1 MEGLST
7 MSEVS
12 EFSSVPLSSPDMRV
26 RLWEQLQV
34 SAPEVFA
41 DGKLNVEALQNL
53 LGDENL
59 AGGGAEKFGLTW
71 PGKREAQRVAQ
82 LPTSAAIHPQFSD
95 SVDWESTRN
104 VFIEGENLETLKA
117 LRAAYRGKVKMVYID
132 PPYNTGHDFVYSDRF
147 AQTVREYEFET
158 GARDAE
164 GALKA
169 GTAFEKNAA
178 TSGAFHSNWL
188 SMMYPRLVL
197 ARELLA
203 EDGAIFVSIDNGE
216 VAHLRQ
222 VIDEIFGEYNFIG
235 DIVWAAGRKNDSKY
249 ISQSHEYILCY
260 ARNLSYLKSNNI
272 VWRVKKKGLEEIY
285 KKVEILQKMY
295 PEDFETQSKEIRQWY
310 KSLPEGDEVKGHK
323 HYNSLDENG
332 IYFAGDISW
341 PNGGGPKY
349 EVLHPVT
356 GKPVKVPS
364 GGWRFQENEFKRKQE
379 QGGIYF
385 GPDETTVP
393 KVKRYLK
400 DTEFEALYSVM
411 YQDGRAATKRLKD
424 LMGEK
429 VFDYPKDETVL
440 ADFIRMVTSGND
452 LIIDFFAG
460 SGSLAHAAM
469 IVNAQDGENRR
480 TISIQ
485 IPERVKSTK
494 GSEGNKFST
503 ISEITRERI
512 RRAGQ
517 QVREEYA
524 EQIAQRAEDN
534 PLDTG
539 FRAFTL
545 GESCFKSWK
554 IDSSIGAD
562 NLDMLFND
570 LGDSLKPGAEAYQVL
585 FELLLKAGYR
595 LDETI
600 VPFSF
605 GYKEFFAI
613 AAGVLAFTRPPTE
626 DAATIPNLEDWEK
639 AISKFH
645 EIYGYEP
652 VQLLM
657 IEDALSNENNYANV
671 DSLKLNLVQLAK
683 QHGINREDVLFA

>member
-12 EFSSVPLSSPDMRV
+12 EFGSVPLSSPDMRAQ
-26 RLWEQLQV
+26 LWEQLLA

-59 AGGGAEKFGLTW
+59 AGGAEKFGLTW

-117 LRAAYRGKVKMVYID
+117 LRTAYRGKVKMVYID

-147 AQTVREYEFET
+147 AQTVREHEMET

-203 EDGAIFVSIDNGE
+203 EDGVLVMSIDDDE
-216 VAHLRQ
+216 MPRLRMLA
-222 VIDEIFGEYNFIG
+222 DNIFGEHNFYASVVWQKKYSPANDAKRFSDMHDYLLVYSRSEQFVRGLFPRTEENNKPYKYDDG
-235 DIVWAAGRKNDSKY
+235 DGRGRYRTGDLSVRTYSAANDY
-249 ISQSHEYILCY
+249 PVANPYTGAEYTPPTGAC
-260 ARNLSYLKSNNI
+260 
-272 VWRVKKKGLEEIY
+272 WRFSP
-285 KKVEILQKMY
+285 QKMQELISDNRIY
-295 PEDFETQSKEIRQWY
+295 WGKNNDGAPQLKRYLSEVQQGTVPTTWWPHEFAGHNDEARKEIRT
-310 KSLPEGDEVKGHK
+310 LFNTTAVFDT
-323 HYNSLDENG
+323 
-332 IYFAGDISW
+332 
-341 PNGGGPKY
+341 PKPTR
-349 EVLHPVT
+349 V
-356 GKPVKVPS
+356 
-364 GGWRFQENEFKRKQE
+364 
-379 QGGIYF
+379 I
-385 GPDETTVP
+385 
-393 KVKRYLK
+393 
-400 DTEFEALYSVM
+400 
-411 YQDGRAATKRLKD
+411 KRLLQVCTTPNSED
-424 LMGEK
+424 
-429 VFDYPKDETVL
+429 
-440 ADFIRMVTSGND
+440 
-452 LIIDFFAG
+452 IILDFFAG
-460 SGSLAHAAM
+460 SGTTAHAVMAQ
-469 IVNAQDGENRR
+469 NAEDGGNRR
-480 TISIQ
+480 FILVQ
-485 IPERVKSTK
+485 LPEELQQKK
-494 GSEGNKFST
+494 GSATLEYPTVSAV
-503 ISEITRERI
+503 TRERI

-517 QVREEYA
+517 QVSEEYA
-524 EQIAQRAEDN
+524 EQIAQRSADN

-554 IDSSIGAD
+554 VDSSIHVEQ
-562 NLDMLFND
+562 LDRLFED
-570 LGDSLKPGAEAYQVL
+570 LGESIEPGTDPYDIL
-585 FELLLKAGYR
+585 FELLLKSGC
-595 LDETI
+595 LLNVELS
-600 VPFSF
+600 PFSF
-605 GYKEFFAI
+605 GYTEFFAI
-613 AAGVLAFTRPPTE
+613 ESGALAFTHLPTE
-626 DAATIPNLEDWEK
+626 DPASIPSLEDWEK
-639 AISKFH
+639 AISKFR

-652 VQLLM
+652 VQLIM
-657 IEDALSNENNYANV
+657 IEDALSNKKNHVNV

>member
-12 EFSSVPLSSPDMRV
+12 EFGSVPLCSPDMRAQ
-26 RLWEQLQV
+26 LWEQLQA

-82 LPTSAAIHPQFSD
+82 LPTSAAIHPQFSE

-117 LRAAYRGKVKMVYID
+117 LRTAYRGKVKMVYID

-147 AQTVREYEFET
+147 AQTVREHEVET

-203 EDGAIFVSIDNGE
+203 EDGVLVMSIDDDE
-216 VAHLRQ
+216 MPRLRMLA
-222 VIDEIFGEYNFIG
+222 DNIFGEHNFYASVVWQKKYSPANDAKRFSDMHDYLLVYSRSEQFVRGLFPRTEENNKPYKYDDG
-235 DIVWAAGRKNDSKY
+235 DGRGRYRTGDLSVRTYSAANDYPVTNPHTGAEHTPPAGRCWGYSSDAMHQLIADNRIYWGKNNDGAPQLKRYLSEV
-249 ISQSHEYILCY
+249 QQGTVPTTWWPHEFAGHNDE
-260 ARNLSYLKSNNI
+260 AR
-272 VWRVKKKGLEEIY
+272 
-285 KKVEILQKMY
+285 
-295 PEDFETQSKEIRQWY
+295 KEIRD
-310 KSLPEGDEVKGHK
+310 LFDTTAVF
-323 HYNSLDENG
+323 DT
-332 IYFAGDISW
+332 
-341 PNGGGPKY
+341 PKPTR
-349 EVLHPVT
+349 V
-356 GKPVKVPS
+356 
-364 GGWRFQENEFKRKQE
+364 
-379 QGGIYF
+379 I
-385 GPDETTVP
+385 
-393 KVKRYLK
+393 
-400 DTEFEALYSVM
+400 
-411 YQDGRAATKRLKD
+411 KRLLQVCTTPNSED
-424 LMGEK
+424 
-429 VFDYPKDETVL
+429 
-440 ADFIRMVTSGND
+440 
-452 LIIDFFAG
+452 IILDFFAG
-460 SGSLAHAAM
+460 SGTTAHAVMAQ
-469 IVNAQDGENRR
+469 NAEDGGNRR
-480 TISIQ
+480 FILVQ
-485 IPERVKSTK
+485 LPEELQQKK
-494 GSEGNKFST
+494 GSAALEYST
-503 ISEITRERI
+503 VSAVTRERI

-517 QVREEYA
+517 KVRKEYA
-524 EQIAQRAEDN
+524 EQIAQRSADN

-545 GESCFKSWK
+545 GDSYFKSWK
-554 IDSSIGAD
+554 VDSSIGTAD
-562 NLDMLFND
+562 LDTLFND
-570 LGDSLKPGAEAYQVL
+570 LGDSLKPGAEAHQVL

-613 AAGVLAFTRPPTE
+613 ATGVLAFTRPPTE
-626 DAATIPNLEDWEK
+626 DAATIPSLEDWEK
-639 AISKFH
+639 AINKFH

-652 VQLLM
+652 VQLIM
-657 IEDALSNENNYANV
+657 IEDALSNKENHVNV

>member
-12 EFSSVPLSSPDMRV
+12 EFGSVPLCSPDMRAQ
-26 RLWEQLQV
+26 LWEQLQA

-82 LPTSAAIHPQFSD
+82 LPTSAAIHPQFSE

-117 LRAAYRGKVKMVYID
+117 LRTAYRGKVKMVYID

-147 AQTVREYEFET
+147 AQTVREHEVET

-203 EDGAIFVSIDNGE
+203 EDGVLVMSIDDDE
-216 VAHLRQ
+216 MPRLRMLA
-222 VIDEIFGEYNFIG
+222 DNIFGEHNFYASVVWQKKYSPANDAKRFSDMHDYLLVYSRSEKFVRGLFPRTEENNKPYKYDDG
-235 DIVWAAGRKNDSKY
+235 DGRGRYRTGDLSVRTYSAANDYPVTNPHTGAEHTPPAGRCWGYSSDAMHQLIADNRIYWGKNNDGAPQLKRYLSEV
-249 ISQSHEYILCY
+249 QQGTVPTTWWPHEFAGHNDE
-260 ARNLSYLKSNNI
+260 AR
-272 VWRVKKKGLEEIY
+272 
-285 KKVEILQKMY
+285 
-295 PEDFETQSKEIRQWY
+295 KEIRD
-310 KSLPEGDEVKGHK
+310 LFDTTAVF
-323 HYNSLDENG
+323 DT
-332 IYFAGDISW
+332 
-341 PNGGGPKY
+341 PKPTR
-349 EVLHPVT
+349 V
-356 GKPVKVPS
+356 
-364 GGWRFQENEFKRKQE
+364 
-379 QGGIYF
+379 I
-385 GPDETTVP
+385 
-393 KVKRYLK
+393 
-400 DTEFEALYSVM
+400 
-411 YQDGRAATKRLKD
+411 KRLLQVCTTPNSED
-424 LMGEK
+424 
-429 VFDYPKDETVL
+429 
-440 ADFIRMVTSGND
+440 
-452 LIIDFFAG
+452 IILDFFAG
-460 SGSLAHAAM
+460 SGTTAHAVMAQ
-469 IVNAQDGENRR
+469 NAEDGGNRR
-480 TISIQ
+480 FILVQ
-485 IPERVKSTK
+485 LPEELQQKK
-494 GSEGNKFST
+494 GSAALEYST
-503 ISEITRERI
+503 VSAVTRERI

-517 QVREEYA
+517 KVRKEYA
-524 EQIAQRAEDN
+524 EQIAQRSADN

-545 GESCFKSWK
+545 GDSYFKSWK
-554 IDSSIGAD
+554 VDSSIGTAD
-562 NLDMLFND
+562 LDTLFND
-570 LGDSLKPGAEAYQVL
+570 LGDSLKPGAEAHQVL

-613 AAGVLAFTRPPTE
+613 ATGVLAFTRPPTE
-626 DAATIPNLEDWEK
+626 DAATIPSLEDWEK
-639 AISKFH
+639 AINKFH

-652 VQLLM
+652 VQLIM
-657 IEDALSNENNYANV
+657 IEDALSNKENHVNV

>member
-12 EFSSVPLSSPDMRV
+12 EFGSVPLSSPDMRAQ
-26 RLWEQLQV
+26 LWEQLQA

-82 LPTSAAIHPQFSD
+82 LPTSAAIHPQFSE

-117 LRAAYRGKVKMVYID
+117 LRTAYRGKVKMVYID

-147 AQTVREYEFET
+147 AQTVREHEVET

-203 EDGAIFVSIDNGE
+203 EDGVLVMSIDDDE
-216 VAHLRQ
+216 MPRLRMLA
-222 VIDEIFGEYNFIG
+222 DNIFGEHNFYASVVWQKKYSPANDAKRFSDMHDYLLVYSRSEQFVRGLFPRTEENNKPYKYDDG
-235 DIVWAAGRKNDSKY
+235 DGRGRYRTGDLSVRTYSAANDYPVTNPHTGAEHTPPAGRCWGYSSDAMHQLIADNRIYWGKNNDGAPQLKRYLSEV
-249 ISQSHEYILCY
+249 QQGTVPTTWWPHEFAGHNDE
-260 ARNLSYLKSNNI
+260 AR
-272 VWRVKKKGLEEIY
+272 
-285 KKVEILQKMY
+285 
-295 PEDFETQSKEIRQWY
+295 KEIRD
-310 KSLPEGDEVKGHK
+310 LFDTTAVF
-323 HYNSLDENG
+323 DT
-332 IYFAGDISW
+332 
-341 PNGGGPKY
+341 PKPTR
-349 EVLHPVT
+349 V
-356 GKPVKVPS
+356 
-364 GGWRFQENEFKRKQE
+364 
-379 QGGIYF
+379 I
-385 GPDETTVP
+385 
-393 KVKRYLK
+393 
-400 DTEFEALYSVM
+400 
-411 YQDGRAATKRLKD
+411 KRLLQVCTTPNSED
-424 LMGEK
+424 
-429 VFDYPKDETVL
+429 
-440 ADFIRMVTSGND
+440 
-452 LIIDFFAG
+452 IILDFFAG
-460 SGSLAHAAM
+460 SGTTAHAVMAQ
-469 IVNAQDGENRR
+469 NAEDGGNRR
-480 TISIQ
+480 FILVQ
-485 IPERVKSTK
+485 LPEELQQKK
-494 GSEGNKFST
+494 GSAALEYST
-503 ISEITRERI
+503 VSAVTRERI

-517 QVREEYA
+517 KVRKEYA
-524 EQIAQRAEDN
+524 EQIAQRSADN

-545 GESCFKSWK
+545 GDSYFKSWK
-554 IDSSIGAD
+554 VDSSIGTAD
-562 NLDMLFND
+562 LDTLFND
-570 LGDSLKPGAEAYQVL
+570 LGDSLKPGAEAHQVL

-613 AAGVLAFTRPPTE
+613 ATGVLAFTRPPTE
-626 DAATIPNLEDWEK
+626 DAATIPSLEDWEK
-639 AISKFH
+639 AINKFH

-652 VQLLM
+652 VQLIM
-657 IEDALSNENNYANV
+657 IEDALSNKKNHVNV

>member
-12 EFSSVPLSSPDMRV
+12 EFGSVPLSSPDMRAQ
-26 RLWEQLQV
+26 LWEQLQA

-117 LRAAYRGKVKMVYID
+117 LRTAYRGKVKMVYID
-132 PPYNTGHDFVYSDRF
+132 PPYNTGHDFVYSDQF
-147 AQTVREYEFET
+147 AQTVREHEVET

-203 EDGAIFVSIDNGE
+203 EDGVLVMSIDDDE
-216 VAHLRQ
+216 MPRLRMLA
-222 VIDEIFGEYNFIG
+222 DNIFGEHNFYASVVWQKKYSPANDAKRFSDMHDYLLVYSRSEQFVRGLFPRTEENNKPYKYDDG
-235 DIVWAAGRKNDSKY
+235 DGRGPYQSDNLSVRTYSAANDYPVTNPITGEQFHPPAGRSWG
-249 ISQSHEYILCY
+249 ISAEKMKEFIEDNRIRWGANGTAGPRLKRY
-260 ARNLSYLKSNNI
+260 LS
-272 VWRVKKKGLEEIY
+272 
-285 KKVEILQKMY
+285 
-295 PEDFETQSKEIRQWY
+295 ETQQGTVPTTWWPHEFAGHNDEARKEIRD
-310 KSLPEGDEVKGHK
+310 LFNTTAVFDT
-323 HYNSLDENG
+323 
-332 IYFAGDISW
+332 
-341 PNGGGPKY
+341 PKPTR
-349 EVLHPVT
+349 V
-356 GKPVKVPS
+356 
-364 GGWRFQENEFKRKQE
+364 
-379 QGGIYF
+379 I
-385 GPDETTVP
+385 
-393 KVKRYLK
+393 
-400 DTEFEALYSVM
+400 
-411 YQDGRAATKRLKD
+411 KRLLQVCTTPNSED
-424 LMGEK
+424 I
-429 VFDYPKDETVL
+429 VL
-440 ADFIRMVTSGND
+440 
-452 LIIDFFAG
+452 DFFAG
-460 SGSLAHAAM
+460 SGTTAHAVMAQ
-469 IVNAQDGENRR
+469 NAEDGGNRR
-480 TISIQ
+480 FILVQ
-485 IPERVKSTK
+485 LPEELQQKK
-494 GSEGNKFST
+494 GSAALEYST
-503 ISEITRERI
+503 VSAVTRERI

-517 QVREEYA
+517 KVRKEYA
-524 EQIAQRAEDN
+524 EQIAQRSADN

-554 IDSSIGAD
+554 IDSSIGTD
-562 NLDMLFND
+562 DLDKLFD
-570 LGDSLKPGAEAYQVL
+570 ELGESIKPGTDPYDIL
-585 FELLLKAGYR
+585 FELLLKSDC
-595 LDETI
+595 LLNVELT
-600 VPFSF
+600 PFSF
-605 GYKEFFAI
+605 GYTEFYAVGSG
-613 AAGVLAFTRPPTE
+613 ALAFTHLPTE
-626 DAATIPNLEDWEK
+626 DPATIPSLEDWEK
-639 AISKFH
+639 AISKFR

-652 VQLLM
+652 VQLIM
-657 IEDALSNENNYANV
+657 IEDALSNEKNRVNV

-683 QHGINREDVLFA
+683 QHGINREAVLFA

>member
-12 EFSSVPLSSPDMRV
+12 EFGSVPLSSPDARAQ
-26 RLWEQLQV
+26 LWEQLQA

-59 AGGGAEKFGLTW
+59 AAGVEKFGLTW

-82 LPTSAAIHPQFSD
+82 LPTSAAIHTQILD
-95 SVDWESTRN
+95 SVDWDSTRN

-132 PPYNTGHDFVYSDRF
+132 PPYNTGNDFVYSDQF
-147 AQTVREYEFET
+147 AQTVREHEMET

-203 EDGAIFVSIDNGE
+203 EDGVLVMSIDDDE
-216 VAHLRQ
+216 MPRLRMLA
-222 VIDEIFGEYNFIG
+222 DNIFGEHNFYASVVWQKKYSPANDAKRFSDMHDYLLVYSRSEQFVRGLFPRTEENNKPYKYDDG
-235 DIVWAAGRKNDSKY
+235 DGRGRYRTGDLSVRTYSAANDYPVTNPHTGAEHTPPAGRCWGYSSDTMYKLIADNRVYWGKNNDGAPQLKRYLSEV
-249 ISQSHEYILCY
+249 QQGTVPTTWWPHEFAGHNDE
-260 ARNLSYLKSNNI
+260 AR
-272 VWRVKKKGLEEIY
+272 
-285 KKVEILQKMY
+285 
-295 PEDFETQSKEIRQWY
+295 KEIRT
-310 KSLPEGDEVKGHK
+310 LFNTTAVFDT
-323 HYNSLDENG
+323 
-332 IYFAGDISW
+332 
-341 PNGGGPKY
+341 PKPTR
-349 EVLHPVT
+349 V
-356 GKPVKVPS
+356 
-364 GGWRFQENEFKRKQE
+364 
-379 QGGIYF
+379 I
-385 GPDETTVP
+385 
-393 KVKRYLK
+393 
-400 DTEFEALYSVM
+400 
-411 YQDGRAATKRLKD
+411 KRLLQVCTTPNSED
-424 LMGEK
+424 
-429 VFDYPKDETVL
+429 
-440 ADFIRMVTSGND
+440 
-452 LIIDFFAG
+452 IILDFFAG
-460 SGSLAHAAM
+460 SGTTAHAVMAQ
-469 IVNAQDGENRR
+469 NAEDGGNRR
-480 TISIQ
+480 FILVQ
-485 IPERVKSTK
+485 LPEELQQKK
-494 GSEGNKFST
+494 GSATLEYPTVSAV
-503 ISEITRERI
+503 TRERI

-524 EQIAQRAEDN
+524 EQIAQRSEDN

-595 LDETI
+595 LDET
-600 VPFSF
+600 VASFSL

-613 AAGVLAFTRPPTE
+613 AAGVLAFTTPPTE
-626 DAATIPNLEDWEK
+626 DAATIPSLEDWEK
-639 AISKFH
+639 AISEFR

>member
-1 MEGLST
+1 M
-7 MSEVS
+7 
-12 EFSSVPLSSPDMRV
+12 
-26 RLWEQLQV
+26 
-34 SAPEVFA
+34 
-41 DGKLNVEALQNL
+41 
-53 LGDENL
+53 
-59 AGGGAEKFGLTW
+59 TW

-117 LRAAYRGKVKMVYID
+117 LRTAYRGKVKMVYID

-147 AQTVREYEFET
+147 AQTVREHEMET

-203 EDGAIFVSIDNGE
+203 EDGVLVMSIDDDE
-216 VAHLRQ
+216 MPRLRMLA
-222 VIDEIFGEYNFIG
+222 DNIFGEHNFYASVVWQKKYSPANDAKRFSDMHDYLLVYSRSEQFVRGLFPRTEENNKPYKHDDG
-235 DIVWAAGRKNDSKY
+235 DGRGLYRTDNLSVRTYSAANDYPVTNPHTGAEHTPPAGRCWGYSSDAMHQLIADNRIYWGKNNDGAPQLKRYLSEV
-249 ISQSHEYILCY
+249 QQGTVPTTWWPHEFAGHNDE
-260 ARNLSYLKSNNI
+260 AR
-272 VWRVKKKGLEEIY
+272 
-285 KKVEILQKMY
+285 
-295 PEDFETQSKEIRQWY
+295 KEIRD
-310 KSLPEGDEVKGHK
+310 LFDTTAVF
-323 HYNSLDENG
+323 DT
-332 IYFAGDISW
+332 
-341 PNGGGPKY
+341 PKPTR
-349 EVLHPVT
+349 V
-356 GKPVKVPS
+356 
-364 GGWRFQENEFKRKQE
+364 
-379 QGGIYF
+379 I
-385 GPDETTVP
+385 
-393 KVKRYLK
+393 
-400 DTEFEALYSVM
+400 
-411 YQDGRAATKRLKD
+411 KRLLQVCTTPNSED
-424 LMGEK
+424 
-429 VFDYPKDETVL
+429 
-440 ADFIRMVTSGND
+440 
-452 LIIDFFAG
+452 IILDFFAG
-460 SGSLAHAAM
+460 SGTTAHAVMAQ
-469 IVNAQDGENRR
+469 NAEDGGNRR
-480 TISIQ
+480 FILVQ
-485 IPERVKSTK
+485 LPEELQQKK
-494 GSEGNKFST
+494 GSAALEYST
-503 ISEITRERI
+503 VSAVTRERI

-517 QVREEYA
+517 KVRKEYA
-524 EQIAQRAEDN
+524 EQIAQRSADN

-554 IDSSIGAD
+554 VDSSIGTAD
-562 NLDMLFND
+562 LDTLFND
-570 LGDSLKPGAEAYQVL
+570 LGDSLKPGAEAHQVL

-613 AAGVLAFTRPPTE
+613 ATGVLAFTRPPTE
-626 DAATIPNLEDWEK
+626 DAATIPSLEDWEK
-639 AISKFH
+639 AINKFH

-652 VQLLM
+652 VQLIM
-657 IEDALSNENNYANV
+657 IEDALSNKENHVNV

>member
-1 MEGLST
+1 MEGLSK

-12 EFSSVPLSSPDMRV
+12 KFGSVPLSSPDMRAK
-26 RLWEQLQV
+26 LWGQLQA

-82 LPTSAAIHPQFSD
+82 LPTSAAIHPQFSE

-117 LRAAYRGKVKMVYID
+117 LRTAYRGKVKMVYID

-147 AQTVREYEFET
+147 TQTVREHEMET

-203 EDGAIFVSIDNGE
+203 EDGVLVMSIDDDE
-216 VAHLRQ
+216 MPRLRMLA
-222 VIDEIFGEYNFIG
+222 DNIFGEHNFYASVVWQKKYSPANDAKRFSDMHDYLLVYSRSEQFVRGLFPRTEENNKPYKYDDG
-235 DIVWAAGRKNDSKY
+235 DGRGLYRTDNLSVRTYSAANDYPVTNPHTGAEHTPPAGRCWGYSSDAMHQLIADNRIYWGKNNDGAPQLKRYLSEV
-249 ISQSHEYILCY
+249 QQGTVPTTWWPHEFAGHNDE
-260 ARNLSYLKSNNI
+260 AR
-272 VWRVKKKGLEEIY
+272 
-285 KKVEILQKMY
+285 
-295 PEDFETQSKEIRQWY
+295 KEIRD
-310 KSLPEGDEVKGHK
+310 LFDTTAVF
-323 HYNSLDENG
+323 DT
-332 IYFAGDISW
+332 
-341 PNGGGPKY
+341 PKPTR
-349 EVLHPVT
+349 V
-356 GKPVKVPS
+356 
-364 GGWRFQENEFKRKQE
+364 
-379 QGGIYF
+379 I
-385 GPDETTVP
+385 
-393 KVKRYLK
+393 
-400 DTEFEALYSVM
+400 
-411 YQDGRAATKRLKD
+411 KRLLQVCTTPNSED
-424 LMGEK
+424 
-429 VFDYPKDETVL
+429 
-440 ADFIRMVTSGND
+440 
-452 LIIDFFAG
+452 IILDFFAG
-460 SGSLAHAAM
+460 SGTTAHAVMAQ
-469 IVNAQDGENRR
+469 NAEDGGNRR
-480 TISIQ
+480 FILVQ
-485 IPERVKSTK
+485 LPEELQQKK
-494 GSEGNKFST
+494 GSAALEYST
-503 ISEITRERI
+503 VSAVTRERI

-517 QVREEYA
+517 KVRKEYA
-524 EQIAQRAEDN
+524 EQIAQRSADN

-545 GESCFKSWK
+545 GDSYFKSWK
-554 IDSSIGAD
+554 VDSSIGTAD
-562 NLDMLFND
+562 LDTLFND
-570 LGDSLKPGAEAYQVL
+570 LGDSLKPGAEAHQVL

-613 AAGVLAFTRPPTE
+613 ATGVLAFTRPPTE
-626 DAATIPNLEDWEK
+626 DAATIPSLEDWEK
-639 AISKFH
+639 AINKFH

-652 VQLLM
+652 VQLIM
-657 IEDALSNENNYANV
+657 IEDALSNKENHVNV

>member
-12 EFSSVPLSSPDMRV
+12 EFGSVPLSSPDMRAQ
-26 RLWEQLQV
+26 LWEQLQA

-59 AGGGAEKFGLTW
+59 AGGAEKFGLTW

-82 LPTSAAIHPQFSD
+82 LPTSAAIHPQFSE

-117 LRAAYRGKVKMVYID
+117 LRTAYRGKVKMVYID

-147 AQTVREYEFET
+147 AQTVREHEVET

-203 EDGAIFVSIDNGE
+203 EDGVLVMSIDDDE
-216 VAHLRQ
+216 MPRLRMLA
-222 VIDEIFGEYNFIG
+222 DNIFGEHNFYASVVWQKKYSPANDAKRFSDMHDYLLVYSRSEQFVRGLFPRTEENNKPYKYDDG
-235 DIVWAAGRKNDSKY
+235 DGRGRYRTGDLSVRTYSAANDYPVTNPHTGAEHTPPAGRCWGYSSDAMHQLIADNRIYWGKNNDGAPQLKRYLSEV
-249 ISQSHEYILCY
+249 QQGTVPTTWWPHEFAGHNDE
-260 ARNLSYLKSNNI
+260 AR
-272 VWRVKKKGLEEIY
+272 
-285 KKVEILQKMY
+285 
-295 PEDFETQSKEIRQWY
+295 KEIRD
-310 KSLPEGDEVKGHK
+310 LFDTTAVF
-323 HYNSLDENG
+323 DT
-332 IYFAGDISW
+332 
-341 PNGGGPKY
+341 PKPTR
-349 EVLHPVT
+349 V
-356 GKPVKVPS
+356 
-364 GGWRFQENEFKRKQE
+364 
-379 QGGIYF
+379 I
-385 GPDETTVP
+385 
-393 KVKRYLK
+393 
-400 DTEFEALYSVM
+400 
-411 YQDGRAATKRLKD
+411 KRLLQVCTTPNSED
-424 LMGEK
+424 
-429 VFDYPKDETVL
+429 
-440 ADFIRMVTSGND
+440 
-452 LIIDFFAG
+452 IILDFFAG
-460 SGSLAHAAM
+460 SGTTAHAVMAQ
-469 IVNAQDGENRR
+469 NAEDGGNRR
-480 TISIQ
+480 FILVQ
-485 IPERVKSTK
+485 LPEELQQKK
-494 GSEGNKFST
+494 GSAALEYST
-503 ISEITRERI
+503 VSAVTRERI

-517 QVREEYA
+517 KVRKEYA
-524 EQIAQRAEDN
+524 EQIAQRSADN

-545 GESCFKSWK
+545 GDSYFKSWK
-554 IDSSIGAD
+554 VDSSIGTAD
-562 NLDMLFND
+562 LDTLFND
-570 LGDSLKPGAEAYQVL
+570 LGDSLKPGAEAHQVL

-613 AAGVLAFTRPPTE
+613 ATGVLAFTRPPTE
-626 DAATIPNLEDWEK
+626 DAATIPSLEDWEK
-639 AISKFH
+639 AINKFH

-652 VQLLM
+652 VQLIM
-657 IEDALSNENNYANV
+657 IEDALSNKENHVNV

>member
-12 EFSSVPLSSPDMRV
+12 EFGSVPLSSPDMRAK
-26 RLWEQLQV
+26 LWEQLQA

-82 LPTSAAIHPQFSD
+82 LPTSAAIHPQFSE

-117 LRAAYRGKVKMVYID
+117 LRTAYRGKVKMVYID
-132 PPYNTGHDFVYSDRF
+132 PPYNTGHDFVYSDQF
-147 AQTVREYEFET
+147 AQTVREHEMET

-203 EDGAIFVSIDNGE
+203 EDGVLVMSIDDDE
-216 VAHLRQ
+216 MPRLRMLA
-222 VIDEIFGEYNFIG
+222 DNIFGEHNFYASVVWQKKYSPANDAKRFSDMHDYLLVYSRSEQFVRGLFPRTEENNKPYKYDDG
-235 DIVWAAGRKNDSKY
+235 DGRGPYQSDNLSVRTYSAANDYPVTNPITGEQFHPPAGRSWG
-249 ISQSHEYILCY
+249 ISAEKMKEFIEDNRIRWGANGTAGPRLKRY
-260 ARNLSYLKSNNI
+260 LS
-272 VWRVKKKGLEEIY
+272 
-285 KKVEILQKMY
+285 
-295 PEDFETQSKEIRQWY
+295 ETQQGTVPTTWWPHEFAGHNDEARKEIRT
-310 KSLPEGDEVKGHK
+310 LFNTTAVFDT
-323 HYNSLDENG
+323 
-332 IYFAGDISW
+332 
-341 PNGGGPKY
+341 PKPTR
-349 EVLHPVT
+349 V
-356 GKPVKVPS
+356 
-364 GGWRFQENEFKRKQE
+364 
-379 QGGIYF
+379 I
-385 GPDETTVP
+385 
-393 KVKRYLK
+393 
-400 DTEFEALYSVM
+400 
-411 YQDGRAATKRLKD
+411 KRLLQVCTTPNSED
-424 LMGEK
+424 
-429 VFDYPKDETVL
+429 
-440 ADFIRMVTSGND
+440 
-452 LIIDFFAG
+452 IILDFFAG
-460 SGSLAHAAM
+460 SGTTAHAVMAQ
-469 IVNAQDGENRR
+469 NAEDGGNRR
-480 TISIQ
+480 FILVQ
-485 IPERVKSTK
+485 LPEELQQKK
-494 GSEGNKFST
+494 GSETLEYPTVSAV
-503 ISEITRERI
+503 TRERI

-524 EQIAQRAEDN
+524 EQIAQRTADN

-545 GESCFKSWK
+545 GKSCFKSWK
-554 IDSSIGAD
+554 VDSSIRVEQ
-562 NLDMLFND
+562 LDMLFDD
-570 LGDSLKPGAEAYQVL
+570 LGESIEPGTDPYDIL
-585 FELLLKAGYR
+585 FELLLKSGY
-595 LDETI
+595 LLNAELT
-600 VPFSF
+600 PFSF
-605 GYKEFFAI
+605 GYTEFFAI
-613 AAGVLAFTRPPTE
+613 ESGALAFTHLPTK
-626 DAATIPNLEDWEK
+626 DPASIPSLEDWEK
-639 AISKFH
+639 AISKFR

-652 VQLLM
+652 VQLIM
-657 IEDALSNENNYANV
+657 IEDALSNKENHVNV

>member
-1 MEGLST
+1 

-12 EFSSVPLSSPDMRV
+12 EFGSVPLSSPDMRAK
-26 RLWEQLQV
+26 LWEQLQA

-82 LPTSAAIHPQFSD
+82 LPTSAAIHPQISD

-117 LRAAYRGKVKMVYID
+117 MRAAYRGKVKMVYID
-132 PPYNTGHDFVYSDRF
+132 PPYNTGKDFVYSDRF
-147 AQTVREYEFET
+147 AQTVREHQFET

-169 GTAFEKNAA
+169 GTAFEMN
-178 TSGAFHSNWL
+178 TSNSGAYHSNWL

-197 ARELLA
+197 ARELLT
-203 EDGAIFVSIDNGE
+203 EDGLIFISIDDYE
-216 VAHLRQ
+216 VDNLRA
-222 VIDEIFGEYNFIG
+222 ICNEIFGQHNSLNENPVSFIWPRSG
-235 DIVWAAGRKNDSKY
+235 ATAGMVRTG
-249 ISQSHEYILCY
+249 HEYILIY
-260 ARNLSYLKSNNI
+260 AKNRSSLNQFKIFSSENDSIEDRAIKKISRSNPESSLTLKAGMRFEGDNAEFTGTIGTNETMTIDGVMRFENGRLVEDVTVSAGWAMKSQI
-272 VWRVKKKGLEEIY
+272 QQWMRGEDTFDTKGQRVLEFFFNKKGLLRYRKERSVFSPSTILDSKVVGTTKSASNEIA
-285 KKVEILQKMY
+285 EILG
-295 PEDFETQSKEIRQWY
+295 Y
-310 KSLPEGDEVKGHK
+310 KNPFS
-323 HYNSLDENG
+323 
-332 IYFAGDISW
+332 
-341 PNGGGPKY
+341 
-349 EVLHPVT
+349 
-356 GKPVKVPS
+356 
-364 GGWRFQENEFKRKQE
+364 
-379 QGGIYF
+379 
-385 GPDETTVP
+385 
-393 KVKRYLK
+393 
-400 DTEFEALYSVM
+400 
-411 YQDGRAATKRLKD
+411 
-424 LMGEK
+424 
-429 VFDYPKDETVL
+429 YPKPTAL
-440 ADFIRMVTSGND
+440 IQYLMSFCTSGED
-452 LIIDFFAG
+452 IILDFFAG
-460 SGSLAHAAM
+460 SGT
-469 IVNAQDGENRR
+469 IAQAVVQQNILDQQNRR
-480 TISIQ
+480 YIAVQLREDLDQASEAFSQGDRTI
-485 IPERVKSTK
+485 PDV
-494 GSEGNKFST
+494 
-503 ISEITRERI
+503 
-512 RRAGQ
+512 
-517 QVREEYA
+517 VRHRLRNLPSYVHEKYA
-524 EQIAQRAEDN
+524 EQIAQRPADN

-600 VPFSF
+600 VPFSL
-605 GYKEFFAI
+605 GYKEFFAVV
-613 AAGVLAFTRPPTE
+613 AGVLAFTTPPTE
-626 DAATIPNLEDWEK
+626 DAATIPSLEDWEK
-639 AISKFH
+639 AISKFQ

>member
-1 MEGLST
+1 

-12 EFSSVPLSSPDMRV
+12 EFGSVPLSSPDMRAK
-26 RLWEQLQV
+26 LWEQLQA

-82 LPTSAAIHPQFSD
+82 LPTSAAIHPQILD

-132 PPYNTGHDFVYSDRF
+132 PPYNTGKDFVYSDRF
-147 AQTVREYEFET
+147 AQTVREHEMET

-164 GALKA
+164 GALTA

-178 TSGAFHSNWL
+178 TSGAYHSNWL

-203 EDGAIFVSIDNGE
+203 EDGLIFISIDDYE
-216 VAHLRQ
+216 VDNLRA
-222 VIDEIFGEYNFIG
+222 ICNEIFGQHNSLNENPVSFIWPRSG
-235 DIVWAAGRKNDSKY
+235 ATAGVVRTA
-249 ISQSHEYILCY
+249 HEYILVY
-260 ARNLSYLKSNNI
+260 AKNRSSLKQFKVFSSENDFIEDRAIKKISRSNPESSLTLKAGMRFEGDNAEFTGTI
-272 VWRVKKKGLEEIY
+272 GTNETMTIDGVMRFENGQLAEDVTVSAGWAMKSQTQQWMQGKDTFDTKGQRVVEFFFNKKGLLRYRKERSVFSPSTILESNIVGTTRGASNEIA
-285 KKVEILQKMY
+285 EILG
-295 PEDFETQSKEIRQWY
+295 Y
-310 KSLPEGDEVKGHK
+310 KNPFS
-323 HYNSLDENG
+323 
-332 IYFAGDISW
+332 
-341 PNGGGPKY
+341 
-349 EVLHPVT
+349 
-356 GKPVKVPS
+356 
-364 GGWRFQENEFKRKQE
+364 
-379 QGGIYF
+379 
-385 GPDETTVP
+385 
-393 KVKRYLK
+393 
-400 DTEFEALYSVM
+400 
-411 YQDGRAATKRLKD
+411 
-424 LMGEK
+424 
-429 VFDYPKDETVL
+429 YPKPTAL
-440 ADFIRMVTSGND
+440 IQYLMSFCTSGED
-452 LIIDFFAG
+452 IILDFFAG
-460 SGSLAHAAM
+460 SGTIAQAVVQQN
-469 IVNAQDGENRR
+469 IVDQQNRR
-480 TISIQ
+480 YIAVQLREDLDQASEAFSQGDRTI
-485 IPERVKSTK
+485 PDV
-494 GSEGNKFST
+494 
-503 ISEITRERI
+503 
-512 RRAGQ
+512 
-517 QVREEYA
+517 VRHRLRNLPSYVHEKYA
-524 EQIAQRAEDN
+524 EQIAQRSEDN

-600 VPFSF
+600 VPFSL
-605 GYKEFFAI
+605 GYKEFFAV
-613 AAGVLAFTRPPTE
+613 AAGVLAFTTPPTE
-626 DAATIPNLEDWEK
+626 DAATIPSLEDWEK
-639 AISKFH
+639 AISKFR

>member
-12 EFSSVPLSSPDMRV
+12 EFGSVPLSSPDMRAQ
-26 RLWEQLQV
+26 LWEQLQA

-53 LGDENL
+53 LGDENR

-82 LPTSAAIHPQFSD
+82 LPTSAAIHPQFSE

-117 LRAAYRGKVKMVYID
+117 LRTAYRGKVKMVYID

-147 AQTVREYEFET
+147 AQTVREHEVET

-203 EDGAIFVSIDNGE
+203 EDGVLVMSIDDDE
-216 VAHLRQ
+216 MPRLRMLA
-222 VIDEIFGEYNFIG
+222 DNIFGEHNFYASVVWQKKYSPANDAKRFSDMHDYLLVYSRSEQFVRGLFPRTEENNKPYKYDDG
-235 DIVWAAGRKNDSKY
+235 DGRGRYRTGDLSVRTYSAANDYPVTNPHTGAEHTPPAGRCWGYSSDAMHQLIADNRIYWGKNNDGAPQLKRYLSEV
-249 ISQSHEYILCY
+249 QQGTVPTTWWPHEFAGHNDE
-260 ARNLSYLKSNNI
+260 AR
-272 VWRVKKKGLEEIY
+272 
-285 KKVEILQKMY
+285 
-295 PEDFETQSKEIRQWY
+295 KEIRD
-310 KSLPEGDEVKGHK
+310 LFDTTAVF
-323 HYNSLDENG
+323 DT
-332 IYFAGDISW
+332 
-341 PNGGGPKY
+341 PKPTR
-349 EVLHPVT
+349 V
-356 GKPVKVPS
+356 
-364 GGWRFQENEFKRKQE
+364 
-379 QGGIYF
+379 I
-385 GPDETTVP
+385 
-393 KVKRYLK
+393 
-400 DTEFEALYSVM
+400 
-411 YQDGRAATKRLKD
+411 KRLLQVCTTPNSED
-424 LMGEK
+424 
-429 VFDYPKDETVL
+429 
-440 ADFIRMVTSGND
+440 
-452 LIIDFFAG
+452 IILDFFAG
-460 SGSLAHAAM
+460 SGTTAHAVMAQ
-469 IVNAQDGENRR
+469 NAEDGGNRR
-480 TISIQ
+480 FILVQ
-485 IPERVKSTK
+485 LPEELQQKK
-494 GSEGNKFST
+494 GSAALEYST
-503 ISEITRERI
+503 VSAVTRERI

-517 QVREEYA
+517 KVRKEYA
-524 EQIAQRAEDN
+524 EQIAQRSADN

-545 GESCFKSWK
+545 GDSYFKSWK
-554 IDSSIGAD
+554 VDSSIGTAD
-562 NLDMLFND
+562 LDTLFND
-570 LGDSLKPGAEAYQVL
+570 LGDSLKPGAEAHQVL

-613 AAGVLAFTRPPTE
+613 ATGVLAFTRPPTE
-626 DAATIPNLEDWEK
+626 DAATIPSLEDWEK
-639 AISKFH
+639 AINKFH

-652 VQLLM
+652 VQLIM
-657 IEDALSNENNYANV
+657 IEDALSNKENHVNV